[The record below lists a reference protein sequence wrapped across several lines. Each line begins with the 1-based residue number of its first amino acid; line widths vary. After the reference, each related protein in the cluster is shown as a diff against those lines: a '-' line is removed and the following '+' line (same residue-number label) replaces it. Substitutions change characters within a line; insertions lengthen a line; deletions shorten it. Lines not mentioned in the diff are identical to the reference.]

1 METDNDGQRRTVT
14 WGGGKDKTD
23 NERRGGWRQTMTE
36 TDNDTAIEKGGEWGG
51 RGGGGVKEMKTENCR
66 T

>member
-51 RGGGGVKEMKTENCR
+51 GSERDEDREL
-66 T
+66 